1 MLVAVQGL
9 VKYVIVLYLVT
20 HGLPIAGEIELP
32 DLLSALG
39 LESSGP
45 APNRRIVRRGDPVR
59 REGRPPSA

>member
-20 HGLPIAGEIELP
+20 HGLPIAGEIELR

-39 LESSGP
+39 WSFLAQLPIG
-45 APNRRIVRRGDPVR
+45 G
-59 REGRPPSA
+59 